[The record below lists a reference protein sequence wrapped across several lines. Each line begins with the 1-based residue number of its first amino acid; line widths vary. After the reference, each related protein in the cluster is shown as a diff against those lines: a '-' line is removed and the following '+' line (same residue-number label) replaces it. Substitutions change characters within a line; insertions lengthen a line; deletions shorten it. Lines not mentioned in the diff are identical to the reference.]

1 MISFETYQKIR
12 ELYDIGLSMQ
22 KISRKLH
29 LAPETVKRWIVSE
42 EETFLE
48 LQNTRFRYLDQY
60 KEFMLEQI
68 RACPLIIPATGNRQS
83 GQQETASPDDRKP
96 SVRTCGNRCLR
107 VYSREFLSNPYT
119 SLIEIS

>member
-1 MISFETYQKIR
+1 MISFEMYQKIR

-68 RACPLIIPATGNRQS
+68 RACPQIKTTNLYFKTQDAFADFDCPRSAFYRYVF
-83 GQQETASPDDRKP
+83 D
-96 SVRTCGNRCLR
+96 SVR
-107 VYSREFLSNPYT
+107 Y
-119 SLIEIS
+119 